1 MPQLAKALLIIVLIF
16 VVVVLAF
23 QLHWLLGIGVIAG
36 LLGCVIYVNLSVLN
50 AMRANAEYVQGDLNK
65 ALAMMEKSYLSKRAK
80 PQHNINYAF
89 LLMKAGKPEK
99 AEQVL
104 QDILLSTN
112 SEDLRMQAKSN
123 LATAY
128 WLLNR
133 QAEAVLLLEEVH
145 RDYKTVTVV
154 GNLGYF
160 KLLSE
165 HPESVLAYNE
175 EAYAYDDNDL
185 TIMDNLAQNYFM
197 LGRMD
202 EAAKMY
208 EKVMDKSPKFA
219 ESYYYYARTL
229 DILGRKEEAAEQ
241 ARLAL
246 DKPLA
251 LVTSITKDEIEQLS
265 SSLTPVAPAA
275 MAD

>member
-1 MPQLAKALLIIVLIF
+1 MPQLAKALLIIVSIF

-36 LLGCVIYVNLSVLN
+36 LLGFVIYVNLPVLN
-50 AMRANAEYVQGDLNK
+50 AMKANAAYVQGDLDK
-65 ALAMMEKSYLSKRAK
+65 ALAIMEKSYLSKRAK

-89 LLMKAGKPEK
+89 LLMKAGKPGK
-99 AEQVL
+99 SEQVL
-104 QDILLSTN
+104 QSILLTTESA
-112 SEDLRMQAKSN
+112 DLRSQAKSN

-133 QAEAVLLLEEVH
+133 QDEAVLLLEEVH

-160 KLLSE
+160 KLLNG
-165 HPESVLAYNE
+165 HPESALDFNE

-197 LGRMD
+197 LGRLD

-229 DILGRKEEAAEQ
+229 DALGRREEAAEQ
-241 ARLAL
+241 VRLAL

-251 LVTSITKDEIEQLS
+251 LVTSITKEEIEQMESTLS
-265 SSLTPVAPAA
+265 QAA
-275 MAD
+275 E